1 MKILC
6 ICPIGIGNYLLVY
19 PACVQLRDAHPG
31 AELHLLALRAPIA
44 EIAGRDPLW
53 KRVHMIDPTRER
65 SPARQWDFV
74 NNLSKENFDSSLSF
88 FPSNNWQYNLLPF
101 FWGIKNRYAFDYPL
115 KKGASLSFLNNRLI
129 PVDPLLHDVN
139 QNLRLAASITGANPA
154 GGGQLVF
161 PQLYTPEEKAEA
173 RKIIGETP
181 GPKTIIGIHAG
192 SSGEHGMAAK
202 RWDPMRF
209 GELANRVAG
218 ELDAQVLIFGGP
230 DEEKLK
236 HVVASVVSVPHRI
249 LDSRGLPLTAAL
261 ISECAVF
268 LCNDS
273 GLMHIA
279 ACMEVPVAAVFGPT
293 DERRNGPVGG
303 ETIVIRKEMEGFPL
317 WTAATVGV
325 RGAKTGGV
333 DPQASLRA
341 LTVDDAWEKILPW
354 LRRLHA
360 AGVARGR

>member
-19 PACVQLRDAHPG
+19 PACALLRKAFPDAR
-31 AELHLLALRAPIA
+31 LHLLALRRPIS
-44 EIAGRDPLW
+44 EIAQRDPLW
-53 KRVHMIDPTRER
+53 ERVHSIDPTRER
-65 SPARQWDFV
+65 SLARQWDFV
-74 NNLSKENFDSSLSF
+74 NLLAKENYDASLSF

-101 FWGIKNRYAFDYPL
+101 FWGIKKRYAFDYPL
-115 KKGASLSFLNNRLI
+115 KKGASLSFLNNHSLPI
-129 PVDPLLHDVN
+129 DPLLHDVH
-139 QNLRLAASITGANPA
+139 QNLKLAALFTGKDGADAPP
-154 GGGQLVF
+154 VF
-161 PQLYTPEEKAEA
+161 PQLFGSEEKTEA
-173 RKIIGETP
+173 RNIIGETP
-181 GPKTIIGIHAG
+181 GPGTVIGIHAG

-218 ELDAQVLIFGGP
+218 EFEAQVLIFGGP

-249 LDSRGLPLTAAL
+249 IGSRGLPLTAAL

-279 ACMEVPVAAVFGPT
+279 ACMKVPVAAVFGPT
-293 DERRNGPVGG
+293 DDRRNGPVGG

-325 RGAKTGGV
+325 RGVKTGGV

-354 LRRLHA
+354 LRRVKTA
-360 AGVARGR
+360 RAGRG